1 MSSVVPGL
9 ENSQQPFENGCRF
22 RSGHIKKSYI
32 NRYSIN
38 INRNKISSFQMA
50 LAYIY
55 TFELIHG
62 VTHASIYYQFK
73 GSNLDSVGYQ
83 NVIYI
88 H

>member
-1 MSSVVPGL
+1 
-9 ENSQQPFENGCRF
+9 
-22 RSGHIKKSYI
+22 
-32 NRYSIN
+32 
-38 INRNKISSFQMA
+38 MA